1 MALTA
6 ETLPPAEAS
15 FTTSSLGVKSLGV
28 VPGLVWA
35 FRIHEDGSAEPLAVD
50 QPIELRHDGWLWLH
64 LNLADQRV
72 APALQGADLPANAL
86 ALLLAHDTH
95 QQLHAAGDC
104 IWGVF
109 ADLVQRIDDG
119 GDETGFLRF
128 VMTERLLLSGR
139 HHALKSCALARETL
153 AQGKRLPH
161 VAALLE
167 LIVDHVGDAVDR
179 LTDTLAEDIDEIE
192 DRLALRT
199 RDVERAKL
207 SVVRRT
213 AVRVHRQLSGL
224 RVLFHRLE
232 RRDIDDMKPQL
243 RLAAGRIAQRLDA
256 LDHEIVA
263 LRERTRLLQEEIT
276 ALTAEETNRHLYVL
290 SILTTLF
297 LPPTLITGVFG
308 MNTKGLPFAD
318 NESAFLWATALM
330 VASAAAVY
338 LVMRRVGVFKM

>member
-1 MALTA
+1 FSVRA
-6 ETLPPAEAS
+6 
-15 FTTSSLGVKSLGV
+15 FGVI
-28 VPGLVWA
+28 PGLVWA

-50 QPIELRHDGWLWLH
+50 QPIEFRHDGWLWLH
-64 LNLADQRV
+64 LNLTDQRV
-72 APALQGADLPANAL
+72 APALDVADLPPAAL
-86 ALLLAHDTH
+86 ALLFTHDTH
-95 QQLHAAGDC
+95 QQLHATGDC
-104 IWGVF
+104 IYGVF
-109 ADLVQRIDDG
+109 ADLVQRIDAG

-153 AQGKRLPH
+153 ARGKRLPH

-179 LTDTLAEDIDEIE
+179 LTDELAEDIDEIQ
-192 DRLALRT
+192 DRLALRL

-224 RVLFHRLE
+224 RILFHRLE
-232 RRDIDDMKPQL
+232 RQEVEDLKPQL

-263 LRERTRLLQEEIT
+263 LRERTRLLQDEIT
-276 ALTAEETNRHLYVL
+276 
-290 SILTTLF
+290 
-297 LPPTLITGVFG
+297 
-308 MNTKGLPFAD
+308 
-318 NESAFLWATALM
+318 
-330 VASAAAVY
+330 
-338 LVMRRVGVFKM
+338 